1 MLSII
6 GILSII
12 ILILIIPNQEDKE
25 SLDVSSCSL
34 ELDTD
39 KGSNIKLPG
48 GLYSGRTFEINV
60 YYCKVEGFDEIRL
73 VEESSKESTEF
84 IKIPNSYEF
93 VLKQGKKASITFL
106 VEINEDF
113 DMKVKELIPIY
124 GEKIEGVKA
133 LMIHEHSIDLR
144 SYFTQIFVY
153 NDQTGGYALPIF
165 EDYSKVKIYLSDMK
179 IISDKSVIVT
189 YTFEAYKDAREA
201 TYNIS
206 LMPATPMYHQG
217 LFLSIGRAYQ

>member
-1 MLSII
+1 MNSSYIMLSII

-25 SLDVSSCSL
+25 SLDVSNCSL

-48 GLYSGRTFEINV
+48 GLYSGRTFDINV

-106 VEINEDF
+106 VEINEYF
-113 DMKVKELIPIY
+113 EPYGKKV
-124 GEKIEGVKA
+124 EGIKA
-133 LMIHEHSIDLR
+133 LMYDEKTLDIR
-144 SYFTQIFVY
+144 SYFTKIALY
-153 NDQTGGYALPIF
+153 NYSNAWIDYRFITF
-165 EDYSKVKIYLSDMK
+165 EDYSKVKIYLSDMD

-189 YTFEAYKDAREA
+189 YTFEADKEAREA
-201 TYNIS
+201 TYEVS